1 MKKQRRDWYIKN
13 KERQDARNRENYH
26 MNKEKRLKQTAAYE
40 KAHPEQRKRSARKY
54 GLKRVGFTLE
64 LFEQRLQEQNYLCGI
79 CGIKLTIGKIEAT
92 SACAD
97 HNHTTNKPRGI
108 LCRHCNIGIGLLSEN
123 VETLASA
130 IGYLERWK

>member
-1 MKKQRRDWYIKN
+1 MPWTEEQKREYRAQHRDELVQLQREWVINNQEHVKKQRRDWYIKN

-54 GLKRVGFTLE
+54 GLKRVGF
-64 LFEQRLQEQNYLCGI
+64 
-79 CGIKLTIGKIEAT
+79 
-92 SACAD
+92 
-97 HNHTTNKPRGI
+97 NHTTNKPRGI